1 MVPIHVLARAD
12 AHAHHAYARCTSGQC
27 GIAPAISVDRP
38 PTRPQPSH
46 QQWAQA
52 KDQAKAK
59 SKSKDPFELV
69 MAEACGH
76 VASAAESGAPPPDF
90 LARALKCKLL
100 LHRREALAQMASAAS
115 GGDAPSTR
123 DTKSAAKKSAGK
135 PASGKKGA
143 KGAPVDGPGKK
154 ASTMVKR
161 SDVRPDTKGV

>member
-1 MVPIHVLARAD
+1 V
-12 AHAHHAYARCTSGQC
+12 YKRCA
-27 GIAPAISVDRP
+27 IAPAISVDRP
-38 PTRPQPSH
+38 PTRPQTSH

-135 PASGKKGA
+135 PTSGKKGA

-161 SDVRPDTKGV
+161 GDVRPDTKGV